1 MQEVR
6 QKLKRTRFLQ
16 TATGV
21 FFTALIVVLFSI
33 DLHFRYQSAIAQG
46 KKTALNFAEILSEH
60 TALTF
65 ESVERTLREAE
76 KVRKESL
83 EGKYPTSEDT
93 NVALRLLVKTSPIVV
108 AVGWTDA
115 SGEVIAH
122 SYDKRLPRTNVSGMP
137 HFDFQRD
144 STEHRLFVASPFR
157 SAVSEKWLTA
167 VSLRLDNT
175 DGTFAGI
182 LTAPI
187 DPSYFVKIYRAIDLG
202 NQGSILLLHR
212 GGLLLAREPTLES
225 AIGRSFAAAPL
236 LSRHLPK
243 ADAGS
248 YETLSVVDGI
258 PRVAGYK
265 AVRGLPLV
273 VLVSY
278 GRTAVL
284 EAWYRHLL
292 LFGPLVAFVAAAILF
307 GTWLLV
313 RQTVA
318 LAEQSEYPRKQVP
331 RTRTDQQPIRHGAEQ
346 HAERPLHVGPE
357 QRLVIANNRYREMY
371 GLTPEQVR
379 PGVSLREILEAHR
392 GNGESSALDIEEYI
406 KVVVSQTAQTHVLAD
421 GRTVSMRRQAMPEG
435 GWIATHEDITEQKRA
450 ETLLR
455 TTLDTMDQGLIAVD
469 RDGRTTLMNT
479 RVLDLLGLPR
489 EFAETRPHKNEILEY
504 QRSIGEFSSDEQ
516 YVQVV
521 RDIDER
527 RHAIYERERP
537 NGTVLEI
544 RTVPT
549 ADGGICANLHRRHR
563 APGSG
568 GRAAS
573 GARPRG
579 SSCAGDVRVPC
590 QHEPRTENAPYCH
603 YRGVRHVVDRTP
615 IARETAPFHENAAQR
630 RHRVCLASSAIFWI
644 FRRSKQGRL
653 TSRPHRSLQGT
664 SPRPALTWFPIRRS
678 EKR

>member
-187 DPSYFVKIYRAIDLG
+187 DPSYFIKIYRAINLG

-318 LAEQSEYPRKQVP
+318 LAEQSDILESKSRELEQINSRFDMALSNMPNGLCMW
-331 RTRTDQQPIRHGAEQ
+331 DQ
-346 HAERPLHVGPE
+346 E
-357 QRLVIANNRYREMY
+357 QRLVISNNRYREMY

-379 PGVSLREILEAHR
+379 PGVSLREILETHR
-392 GNGESSALDIEEYI
+392 ANGESSELDIDEYI

-421 GRTVSMRRQAMPEG
+421 GRTVSMRRQAMPDG

-549 ADGGICANLHRRHR
+549 ADGGICANLHRRHG

-573 GARPRG
+573 GTRPRG
-579 SSCAGDVRVPC
+579 IGGAGDVRVPC
-590 QHEPRTENAPYCH
+590 QHEPRTENAPYGH
-603 YRGVRHVVDRTP
+603 YRGVRHVVERTP
-615 IARETAPFHENAAQR
+615 IAREAAPFHGNA
-630 RHRVCLASSAIFWI
+630 
-644 FRRSKQGRL
+644 
-653 TSRPHRSLQGT
+653 T
-664 SPRPALTWFPIRRS
+664 
-678 EKR
+678 